1 MSKRHGMSKHSS
13 KRSFSKHASK
23 THHRNMPAP
32 RRMPMRGGI
41 RL

>member
-1 MSKRHGMSKHSS
+1 MKRRAMSRKGSR
-13 KRSFSKHASK
+13 RNFSKHASK
-23 THHRNMPAP
+23 THKRNMPAP